1 MNNLNNFTFAGNLT
15 SDPHA
20 TKNGCIFTIAVN
32 RDKDTTD
39 FLPVSL
45 KGKQAE
51 YIKGKLGKGTGVIV
65 NGTVE
70 NVTYQKS
77 DGTKATFFAMSPST
91 ILCGH
96 KATLN
101 NGCIS
106 GNLTHDPELR
116 TTPNGKKVTTVSIAC
131 NRSYKDANGEWQER
145 TSFHNVVVWERKAEF
160 VCNNF
165 RKGDGIAF
173 TGHFTS
179 RSYKDKNQNQRTVY
193 ELVADDVSFCSYKK
207 AEGDES
213 GYSAAPA
220 QPAAPVAQAAPA
232 QPAAGYGSYGGYSDS
247 DFEAVADDEDLPF

>member
-15 SDPHA
+15 SDPHP

-32 RDKDTTD
+32 RDKDTAD

-51 YIKGKLGKGTGVIV
+51 YIKGKLAKGTGVIV

-70 NVTYQKS
+70 NVAYQKS
-77 DGTKATFFAMSPST
+77 DGTKATFFAMSPTT

-101 NGCIS
+101 SGCIS

-160 VCNNF
+160 VCSNF

-173 TGHFTS
+173 IGHFTS
-179 RSYKDKNQNQRTVY
+179 RSYKDKNQNQRTAY

-207 AEGDES
+207 AEGT
-213 GYSAAPA
+213 A
-220 QPAAPVAQAAPA
+220 
-232 QPAAGYGSYGGYSDS
+232 
-247 DFEAVADDEDLPF
+247 